1 MLIPSLACRHET
13 VLGLTMMGSLCPSC
27 FCLRSQCKYFLG
39 MARNDY
45 RFRDVA
51 PSTVAVLAQVKV
63 RVRLHLPLLFK
74 RFF

>member
-1 MLIPSLACRHET
+1 
-13 VLGLTMMGSLCPSC
+13 MMSSLCPSC
-27 FCLRSQCKYFLG
+27 FCLPSQCKYFLG
-39 MARNDY
+39 LARNDY

-74 RFF
+74 RFFLFQHDGV

>member
-1 MLIPSLACRHET
+1 
-13 VLGLTMMGSLCPSC
+13 MMSSLCPSC

-39 MARNDY
+39 LARNDY

-51 PSTVAVLAQVKV
+51 SSTVAVLAQVKV

-74 RFF
+74 RFRSSVRGRY